1 MILPTKNELRM
12 EIEKLKNENKEIQ
25 RAYERLS
32 MIHSE
37 TLLRVQDLEYV
48 WMRKTWHGKLIERIR
63 NKILRKKWYD

>member
-25 RAYERLS
+25 KAYERLS

>member
-1 MILPTKNELRM
+1 MIPPTKNELRM
-12 EIEKLKNENKEIQ
+12 EIEKLQNENKETQ

>member
-1 MILPTKNELRM
+1 MIPPTKNELRM

-25 RAYERLS
+25 KAYERLS